1 MFDWLFGKANLKKA
15 KKAYKKGNVS
25 KAKKYNEKAHKHA
38 AKSAA
43 GDRRRRGR

>member
-1 MFDWLFGKANLKKA
+1 MFDWLFGKSNLKKA
-15 KKAYKKGNVS
+15 KKARAKGNIA

>member
-1 MFDWLFGKANLKKA
+1 MFNWLRGSANLKKA
-15 KKAYKKGNVS
+15 KKAYAKGDKK
-25 KAKKYNEKAHKHA
+25 KARKYNEKAHKHA

>member
-1 MFDWLFGKANLKKA
+1 MFNWLFGKSNLKKA
-15 KKAYKKGNVS
+15 KKAYAKGDTKKGR
-25 KAKKYNEKAHKHA
+25 KYNEKAHKHA